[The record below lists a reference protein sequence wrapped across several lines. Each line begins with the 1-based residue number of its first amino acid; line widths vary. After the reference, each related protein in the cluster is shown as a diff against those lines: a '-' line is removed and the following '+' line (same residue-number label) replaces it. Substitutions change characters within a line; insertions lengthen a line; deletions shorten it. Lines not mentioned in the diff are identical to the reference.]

1 MLTDDPRPEFRWAR
15 PGGKL
20 SLEAR
25 RLDVSWRW
33 PKLEVTLG
41 ADVEDALLFAE
52 VERRFAPGVGIP
64 DGTPMMFVGFVVTGP
79 NNPEPCCDE

>member
-1 MLTDDPRPEFRWAR
+1 MR

-20 SLEAR
+20 SLDAR
-25 RLDVSWRW
+25 RLDVSCRW

-52 VERRFAPGVGIP
+52 VERRFAPGLGILDGIP
-64 DGTPMMFVGFVVTGP
+64 IMLVGFVDVAAGP
-79 NNPEPCCDE
+79 SNPEPCCDE